1 MALSYRLIKFS
12 DLTIYRESQGSYVD
26 GDWVAGTETTF
37 TIKAKIQPLKETEL
51 MILPEA
57 LRNRSWVKVYV
68 QEDQVAT
75 HSALRAAQQGNGGWG
90 PDEFV
95 WQGFRYE
102 VMKDRNYDDSI
113 LDHTRVFAARKEIT
127 PN

>member
-1 MALSYRLIKFS
+1 MALNYRLIKLS
-12 DLTIYRESQGSYVD
+12 DLTIYRQGKGSFVE
-26 GDWVAGTETTF
+26 GDWVPGTETTF
-37 TIKAKIQPLKETEL
+37 TVKAKIQPLKDTEL

-68 QEDQVAT
+68 QEDQSPT
-75 HSALRAAQQGNGGWG
+75 HSALRAAQQGDNGFG

-102 VMKDRNYDDSI
+102 VMKDRNYDDSV
-113 LDHTRVFAARKEIT
+113 LDHTRVFAARKEVT

>member
-12 DLTIYRESQGSYVD
+12 DLTIYRESQGSYVE
-26 GDWVAGTETTF
+26 GDWIPGTETTF
-37 TIKAKIQPLKETEL
+37 TIKAKVQPLKETEL

-75 HSALRAAQQGNGGWG
+75 HSALRAAQQGPGGFG
-90 PDEFV
+90 PDYFF
-95 WQGFRYE
+95 WQNYKYE
-102 VMKDRNYDDSI
+102 VIKDRNYDDSI
-113 LDHTRVFAARKEIT
+113 IDHTRVFAARVEVS